1 MISLTSIG
9 YISAAPS
16 IESRRNRIDNEG
28 IIVMCA
34 YAPLRRPSANL
45 ELIARGGGRAQR
57 LLARLPTYFADL
69 RENPSWLPM
78 FVFARTMPGRRLH
91 WLFAR
96 TANDQRADS
105 PVFRGVD
112 RADVVAKLRS
122 VGLWA
127 GFALPEAIHRE
138 ILSFAERTPCFGNFD
153 RRLELLPGEHAE
165 AEKRFDRSILS
176 GHYFERILQCEAALA
191 VQRDPLP
198 LAIARSYLGDQAR
211 VVTTRLWWSF
221 PTKGATD
228 ADLRLASQDKFHFDL
243 DDWRMLKF
251 FFYLTPVDAESG
263 PHVYVRGSHAR
274 RTLRHQTTLFVG
286 HSAAEVTRAYGAE
299 NVATLL
305 GAPGFGFV
313 EDPFGFHMGSLAR
326 RSPRLA
332 MELGFGVSPPSRR
345 RFHGEPVVA

>member
-1 MISLTSIG
+1 
-9 YISAAPS
+9 
-16 IESRRNRIDNEG
+16 
-28 IIVMCA
+28 MCA
-34 YAPLRRPSANL
+34 YAPLRRRSANL

-57 LLARLPTYFADL
+57 LLARLPTYVADW

-96 TANDQRADS
+96 TENGQGPESA
-105 PVFRGVD
+105 VFHGVD
-112 RADVVAKLRS
+112 RADVVDQLRS
-122 VGLWA
+122 IGLWA

-138 ILSFAERTPCFGNFD
+138 ILSFAQRTPCFGNFD
-153 RRLELLPGEHAE
+153 RQLALLPGEHAE
-165 AEKRFDRSILS
+165 AEKRFGRSILS
-176 GHYFERILQCEAALA
+176 GHYFERVLQCEAALA
-191 VQRDPLP
+191 VQRDPLL

-228 ADLRLASQDKFHFDL
+228 SDLRLASQDKFHFDL

-263 PHVYVRGSHAR
+263 PHVYLRGSHAR
-274 RTLRHQTTLFVG
+274 RTIRHQTTLFVG
-286 HSAAEVTRAYGAE
+286 RPAADVTRAYGAE

-305 GAPGFGFV
+305 GPAGFGFV
-313 EDPFGFHMGSLAR
+313 EDPFGFHMGSLAT

-345 RFHGEPVVA
+345 RFHGEPVLL

>member
-1 MISLTSIG
+1 M
-9 YISAAPS
+9 SAH
-16 IESRRNRIDNEG
+16 
-28 IIVMCA
+28 
-34 YAPLRRPSANL
+34 APLRRPSANL

-78 FVFARTMPGRRLH
+78 FILARTMPARRLH

-96 TANDQRADS
+96 NDKREAAVS
-105 PVFRGVD
+105 PVFGGVD

-153 RRLELLPGEHAE
+153 RQLPLLPGEQAE
-165 AEKRFDRSILS
+165 AEKRFGQSILS
-176 GHYFERILQCEAALA
+176 GHYFERVLQCEAAVA
-191 VQRDPLP
+191 IQRDPLP
-198 LAIARSYLGDQAR
+198 LAIARSYLGAEAR
-211 VVTTRLWWSF
+211 VITTRLWWSF
-221 PTKGATD
+221 PTKGASES
-228 ADLRLASQDKFHFDL
+228 DLRLASQDKYHFDL

-263 PHVYVRGSHAR
+263 PHVFVRGSHAR
-274 RTLRHQTTLFVG
+274 RTIRHQTTLFVG
-286 HSAAEVTRAYGAE
+286 HSAADVTRAYGAE

-305 GAPGFGFV
+305 GPAGFGFV

-345 RFHGEPVVA
+345 RFHGEPILL